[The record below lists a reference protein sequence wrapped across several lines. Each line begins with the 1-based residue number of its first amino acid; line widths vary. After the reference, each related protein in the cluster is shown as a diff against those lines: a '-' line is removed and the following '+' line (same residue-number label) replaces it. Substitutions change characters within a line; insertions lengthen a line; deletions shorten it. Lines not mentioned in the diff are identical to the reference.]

1 MEELTKEYEVW
12 LKVGSRK
19 NKKILDSRYWKYE
32 RYACWNEKRC
42 VWSRGGMKVDEADL
56 RVIKGLMYG
65 NERVKEGYK
74 VIRNGSKFKI
84 LNSWDWNQKSR
95 AFERKVKGIKIEDE
109 S

>member
-1 MEELTKEYEVW
+1 MRGMRVGTKSDAFDRE
-12 LKVGSRK
+12 
-19 NKKILDSRYWKYE
+19 
-32 RYACWNEKRC
+32 
-42 VWSRGGMKVDEADL
+42 GMKVDEADL

-65 NERVKEGYK
+65 NERIKEGYK

-95 AFERKVKGIKIEDE
+95 AFEREVKGIKIEDE